1 LVGPAGLVGA
11 FFGYI
16 YISYVSQLKKWAKLP
31 YMTYFSGK
39 VAGFFGK
46 INFPK
51 EPLYRPRDL
60 FIFRPG
66 LKTSIGTC
74 PFGECAFFV

>member
-1 LVGPAGLVGA
+1 M
-11 FFGYI
+11 
-16 YISYVSQLKKWAKLP
+16 P
-31 YMTYFSGK
+31 YMTYFFGK
-39 VAGFFGK
+39 VADFFGK
-46 INFPK
+46 IKFPK
-51 EPLYRPRDL
+51 APLYRSIDL